1 MRDDLLIQPEMFE
14 FEPLGSGTPGVQFE
28 GANPIDVRW
37 VQNSL
42 NRILGLRLP
51 IDGVAGPATRSATR
65 AFQKKQGLKADGV
78 AGPATTAAM
87 IAAGAPSPPKALSR
101 AFSPAFSLPP
111 VREVRCPSPG
121 AAPDAVLDNFGFDK
135 SSLVAVKHEPQL
147 AALARAVI
155 SSKRTQRPVES
166 ILIAGHTD
174 RVGSDDYNLQLARR
188 RAREVQS
195 ELARTL
201 ERMSPGVTSR
211 IRFEIASCGE
221 REPKATPG
229 ASRRAEIFL
238 RTSVPR
244 LRGRRSSGQDAGRL
258 SYPQRCL
265 QTPSFGPETRCAA

>member
-1 MRDDLLIQPEMFE
+1 MPDDLLIQPEMFE
-14 FEPLGSGTPGVQFE
+14 FEPFDSRTANAQVEASTPV
-28 GANPIDVRW
+28 DVRW

-51 IDGVAGPATRSATR
+51 IDGVEGPATRSGTR
-65 AFQKKQGLKADGV
+65 AFQKKPGLKANGV

-87 IAAGAPSPPKALSR
+87 IAAGAPSPPRAVSR

-111 VREVRCPSPG
+111 VREVQCPSPG

-195 ELARTL
+195 ELARNFRTD
-201 ERMSPGVTSR
+201 E
-211 IRFEIASCGE
+211 
-221 REPKATPG
+221 
-229 ASRRAEIFL
+229 SRRHE
-238 RTSVPR
+238 P
-244 LRGRRSSGQDAGRL
+244 D
-258 SYPQRCL
+258 
-265 QTPSFGPETRCAA
+265 